1 MSNPKFVSAQQA
13 ISAIE
18 PGGTVFLGESCG
30 EPQTLVEALVEDRER
45 LRGTRILDSR
55 RINGSKLIPFCDYFK
70 VVSFQFAADI
80 ARAAEK
86 GIVDHLPLKLS
97 EMHRLFLPESPV
109 QVDVALVQVSPPDT
123 EGYCSFGVCVGYT
136 LEAALSA
143 RVIIAEV
150 NQQMPRTY
158 GGNSLPLERFDYV
171 VRSSRPLLEYATP
184 KVEDLHMEV
193 ARNVARLIGDG
204 ATLCLGLGA
213 VPEAILKCLQGKR
226 DLGLHSGLITD
237 GIIQPIKEG
246 IVTNKKKN
254 RDRGKT
260 VSAQA
265 MGSRELFQFIHEN
278 PQVEMR
284 PYSYTHDINILAKT
298 NNFTLINSAI
308 EIDLTGQL
316 NVESIGNVQFGAVGG
331 QADYIR
337 GTALSKGGKSITAL
351 TSTTQNG
358 KTSRIVP
365 QFSEGTVVSIPR
377 YDVQYV
383 VTEYGIA
390 ELWGKTLTERRK
402 ALIAIAHPKFRDEL
416 HHACQP
422 KAQPVAD

>member
-1 MSNPKFVSAQQA
+1 MTNPKFVSAQQA
-13 ISAIE
+13 IRAIE
-18 PGGTVFLGESCG
+18 PGCTVFLGESCG

-45 LRGTRILDSR
+45 LRGTCILDSR

-86 GIVDHLPLKLS
+86 GLIDHLPLKLS
-97 EMHRLFLPESPV
+97 EMHRLFSPKGPI
-109 QVDVALVQVSPPDT
+109 QVDVALVQVSPPNS

-136 LEAALSA
+136 LEAALNA
-143 RVIIAEV
+143 RMIIAEV
-150 NQQMPRTY
+150 NQQMPKTY
-158 GGNSLPLERFDYV
+158 GGNALPVEKFDYV
-171 VRSSRPLLEYATP
+171 VRSSRPLLEYPVP
-184 KVEDLHMEV
+184 KVEDVHVEV
-193 ARNVARLIGDG
+193 AKNVARLISDG
-204 ATLCLGLGA
+204 ATLCLGLGS

-226 DLGLHSGLITD
+226 DLGL
-237 GIIQPIKEG
+237 
-246 IVTNKKKN
+246 
-254 RDRGKT
+254 
-260 VSAQA
+260 QA
-265 MGSRELFQFIHEN
+265 MGSRELFQFLHEN

-284 PYSYTHDINILAKT
+284 PYSYTHDINILSKT

-316 NVESIGNVQFGAVGG
+316 NVESIGDVQFGAVGG

-337 GTALSKGGKSITAL
+337 GTALSQGGKSITAL

-365 QFSEGTVVSIPR
+365 QFSAGTVVSIPR

-390 ELWGKTLTERRK
+390 ELWGKTLAERRK

-416 HHACQP
+416 YRACQSR
-422 KAQPVAD
+422 AARC

>member
-1 MSNPKFVSAQQA
+1 MSNPRFVSAQEA
-13 ISAIE
+13 IRAIE
-18 PGGTVFLGESCG
+18 PGCTVFLGESCG

-45 LRGTRILDSR
+45 LRGTRVLDSR
-55 RINGSKLIPFCDYFK
+55 RINGSKLLPFCDYFR
-70 VVSFQFAADI
+70 VISFQFAADI
-80 ARAAEK
+80 SKAAEK
-86 GIVDHLPLKLS
+86 GLVDHLPLKLS
-97 EMHRLFLPESPV
+97 EMHRLFLPEGPV
-109 QVDVALVQVSPPDT
+109 PIDVALVQVSPPDT
-123 EGYCSFGVCVGYT
+123 EGDCSFGVCVGYT

-143 RVIIAEV
+143 GVIITEV

-158 GGNSLPLERFDYV
+158 GGNALPIERFDYV
-171 VRSSRPLLEYATP
+171 VRSSRPLLEYTMP

-213 VPEAILKCLQGKR
+213 VPEAILKCLKGKH

-237 GIIQPIKEG
+237 GIIEPIREG
-246 IVTNKKKN
+246 IITNKKKN

-265 MGSRELFQFIHEN
+265 MGSKELFQFLHEN
-278 PQVEMR
+278 PAVEMR
-284 PYSYTHDINILAKT
+284 PYSYTHDINILKKT

-316 NVESIGNVQFGAVGG
+316 NVESIGDVQFGAVGG

-337 GTALSKGGKSITAL
+337 GSALSRGGKSITAL
-351 TSTTQNG
+351 TATTQNG

-365 QFSEGTVVSIPR
+365 QFSEGTIVSIPR

-390 ELWGKTLTERRK
+390 ELWGKTLVERRK
-402 ALIAIAHPKFRDEL
+402 ALIAIAHPKFHAEL
-416 HHACQP
+416 YSACQSKDHP
-422 KAQPVAD
+422 IAD